1 MTKQLST
8 GDIAPDFTLPGVD
21 GKDVSLSDFRGR
33 DVVVYFYPKAETPG
47 CTTEACDFRDNLA
60 SLRGAGYEVI
70 GISADPVDAIASF
83 ANNHD
88 LVFPLLSDAGAAT
101 AKEYG
106 AWGEKVINGTAMV
119 GILRSTIV
127 VDKAGAVS
135 RAEYNVHADG
145 HVAALRRELG
155 VDA

>member
-1 MTKQLST
+1 MTNELT
-8 GDIAPDFTLPGVD
+8 VGDAAPDFTLPDAQGN
-21 GKDVSLSDFRGR
+21 DVTLSSYRGR

-70 GISADPVDAIASF
+70 GISADPVEAIASF
-83 ANNHD
+83 AKNHD
-88 LVFPLLSDAGAAT
+88 LVFPLLSDAGAAVS
-101 AKEYG
+101 KEYG

-119 GILRSTIV
+119 GVLRSTIV
-127 VDKAGAVS
+127 VGKTGAVS
-135 RAEYNVHADG
+135 RAEYNVSADG

-155 VDA
+155 IDA